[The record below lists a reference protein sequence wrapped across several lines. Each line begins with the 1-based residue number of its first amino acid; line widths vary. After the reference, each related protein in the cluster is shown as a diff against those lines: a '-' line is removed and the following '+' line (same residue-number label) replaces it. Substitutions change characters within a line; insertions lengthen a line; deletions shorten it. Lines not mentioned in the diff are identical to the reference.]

1 MQSSARASPLPFRER
16 VVDPSATRVDRVRG
30 AWSKTPHP
38 ARCSLRSHEPPSPT
52 RGEGDCGKWLCSS
65 HAHPRDRHP
74 ESRERPADGP
84 ALRLDRGGA
93 RADLRPDGYRQFR
106 PRRVP
111 DAGDVCDV
119 RARRRLRARP
129 AALGAARCRGAVRV
143 RRADLSRR
151 DPLRHARQNQRR
163 HGADLRYLR
172 ARHRHAR
179 PGAIFVHARLPLDPG
194 FLARRQDREPRRH
207 LFARAAARRRAD
219 LHCGLHR
226 ALSPHQPHRFRPRAR
241 GDTRGF
247 RGGGAGRHR
256 QEPRVRA
263 RLGTG
268 RGAGRARRRHHGDLL
283 LHLSR
288 RRRLVRADRL
298 CHRGARRVRQRV
310 RRLHRRHPGGPG
322 RGRDRDGAAGLAE
335 IGGHLRRL
343 SRRGVPATARPV
355 RIAVMIYL
363 KKSAFRARRLRDLVV
378 AVVIA
383 VVIAAL
389 PLFVSDVYVQNIL
402 VLTLMYAALSQSWNI
417 LGGYCGQIS
426 LGHALYF
433 GVGAYTTALLF
444 SKLGVLPWFGMA
456 AGGIIAALIA
466 LALGYPCFR
475 LRGHYFAIATIVI
488 AEIGYLLFLNWDWA
502 GAATGI
508 DIPIRRD
515 SWLTFQFMRSKL
527 PYIYFALVL
536 ACITWLVTFLLENS
550 KWGYWW
556 RAVKDNPEAAESLGV
571 VLFHSKMAAAA
582 VSAFF
587 TAVGG
592 SFYAQFVSYI
602 DPDSVMSFRFSL
614 LMALPAV
621 LGGIGTL
628 WGPAL
633 GAAILIPLTELTRSY
648 IGGTGRGIDLIV
660 YGTLV
665 VVVALAR
672 PEGML
677 GLFTRRRAPEARA

>member
-1 MQSSARASPLPFRER
+1 MDRAPF
-16 VVDPSATRVDRVRG
+16 A
-30 AWSKTPHP
+30 
-38 ARCSLRSHEPPSPT
+38 
-52 RGEGDCGKWLCSS
+52 
-65 HAHPRDRHP
+65 
-74 ESRERPADGP
+74 
-84 ALRLDRGGA
+84 
-93 RADLRPDGYRQFR
+93 Q
-106 PRRVP
+106 
-111 DAGDVCDV
+111 
-119 RARRRLRARP
+119 
-129 AALGAARCRGAVRV
+129 
-143 RRADLSRR
+143 
-151 DPLRHARQNQRR
+151 
-163 HGADLRYLR
+163 
-172 ARHRHAR
+172 
-179 PGAIFVHARLPLDPG
+179 
-194 FLARRQDREPRRH
+194 
-207 LFARAAARRRAD
+207 
-219 LHCGLHR
+219 
-226 ALSPHQPHRFRPRAR
+226 
-241 GDTRGF
+241 
-247 RGGGAGRHR
+247 
-256 QEPRVRA
+256 
-263 RLGTG
+263 
-268 RGAGRARRRHHGDLL
+268 
-283 LHLSR
+283 R
-288 RRRLVRADRL
+288 RRRDLILA
-298 CHRGARRVRQRV
+298 AII
-310 RRLHRRHPGGPG
+310 
-322 RGRDRDGAAGLAE
+322 AAG
-335 IGGHLRRL
+335 
-343 SRRGVPATARPV
+343 V
-355 RIAVMIYL
+355 
-363 KKSAFRARRLRDLVV
+363 
-378 AVVIA
+378 
-383 VVIAAL
+383 AAL
-389 PLFVSDVYVQNIL
+389 PPFISNVYVQNIL

-433 GVGAYTTALLF
+433 GLGAYTTSLLF
-444 SKLGVLPWFGMA
+444 SKFGVLPWFGMA
-456 AGGIIAALIA
+456 AGGMLAALIA

-488 AEIGYLLFLNWDWA
+488 AETGYLLFLNWDWA
-502 GAATGI
+502 GAALGI
-508 DIPIRRD
+508 EIPVRGD
-515 SWLTFQFMRSKL
+515 SWLTFQFARSKL

-536 ACITWLVTFLLENS
+536 ACATWLVTWFLEDS

-571 VLFHSKMAAAA
+571 VVFHSKMGAAA